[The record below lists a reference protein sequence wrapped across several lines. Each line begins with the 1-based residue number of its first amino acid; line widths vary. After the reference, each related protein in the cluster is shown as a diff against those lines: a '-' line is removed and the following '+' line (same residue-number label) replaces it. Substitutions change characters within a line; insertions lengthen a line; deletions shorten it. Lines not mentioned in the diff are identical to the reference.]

1 MKVKAAVAYKAGAP
15 LVIETV
21 DLEGPAAGEVLVEIK
36 ATGICHTDEFTLS
49 GADPEGLFPS
59 ILGHEGA
66 GIVVD
71 VGPNVKSLKKGDH
84 VIPLYVPECRECD
97 YCLSEKTNLCQSKAV
112 SLHGDFNVF
121 QLHRG
126 AGNFARQNP

>member
-59 ILGHEGA
+59 ILGHE
-66 GIVVD
+66 
-71 VGPNVKSLKKGDH
+71 
-84 VIPLYVPECRECD
+84 
-97 YCLSEKTNLCQSKAV
+97 
-112 SLHGDFNVF
+112 
-121 QLHRG
+121 
-126 AGNFARQNP
+126 ARASWSMSAPT